1 VVVACAGPLCRF
13 YARGGGDVALLR
25 PGVLQWRADLQ
36 EALGPRLRGA
46 LDWNEDPH
54 GAVKEYDLGGSGLV
68 ALRLL
73 AVYAERSDLELPER
87 VPAIPELDRAFRE
100 VADQKFAKSHFGQ
113 LLAADLWLPL
123 DFAFTARAPLPDGTE
138 GGIVSL
144 PLLLDQLRRLNAR
157 TFQADATAFDDW
169 RGLPAEPGNDLL
181 DAARRGLAG
190 MLAAAA
196 AAEQAMLPLAMRAD

>member
-1 VVVACAGPLCRF
+1 VVVAFAGPLCRF

-25 PGVLQWRADLQ
+25 SGVLQWRADLQ

-46 LDWNEDPH
+46 LDWNEDPS
-54 GAVKEYDLGGSGLV
+54 GAVREHDLGGSGLV

-73 AVYAERSDLELPER
+73 AIYAERSDLELPEQ
-87 VPAIPELDRAFRE
+87 VPAIPELDRAFRAA
-100 VADQKFAKSHFGQ
+100 ADQKFAKSHFGQ

-138 GGIVSL
+138 GGIGSL

-157 TFQADATAFDDW
+157 TFQADAAALGEW
-169 RGLPAEPGNDLL
+169 LALRAEPGNDLL

-190 MLAAAA
+190 MTAAAT
-196 AAEQAMLPLAMRAD
+196 AAEPMRLPLVIGS